1 MTVRDERIVFPELER
16 YSDYPL
22 YNTKAVVQQTGI
34 PAPTLRAWER
44 RYTFL
49 LPGRADN
56 SYRRYSERD
65 IVVIRWLK
73 ERVDSGMS
81 ISQAIA
87 LFRHLDEER
96 NASNL
101 QQEEFLSE
109 GEKTA
114 FQVTF
119 PASSSNGQ
127 TQSVIESETKKKV
140 QTSDEMTSEQGDS
153 SQVKIENKQDTLPAT
168 YDMRTTK
175 NRLLGAFKLLDEST
189 AENLMASMLAIYPV
203 EQVCANLITPTLW
216 DIGLLWEQEKITV
229 SVEHFAS
236 AFFRGILTNLFHVAL
251 DIATGPLVI
260 VCCAPGEAHEL
271 APLMLALLL
280 RRAGIHVVY
289 LGQSIET
296 SGLLDTIKELNTTL
310 LCVSLTLPNYL
321 DALLELAHKVQELP
335 PPHPLFAFG
344 GLAFDEHK
352 ETIDRVPGIYLNGD
366 IISIVA
372 QLRVLVAQSASLS

>member
-1 MTVRDERIVFPELER
+1 MRDERIVFPELER

-65 IVVIRWLK
+65 IAVIRWLK

-96 NASNL
+96 NGSGL
-101 QQEEFLSE
+101 QQEDFLSE
-109 GEKTA
+109 GENTA
-114 FQVTF
+114 FQVTL
-119 PASSSNGQ
+119 PVSSSNGQ
-127 TQSVIESETKKKV
+127 TQYVTESDAEKKV
-140 QTSDEMTSEQGDS
+140 QTSDEKTSEQGNS
-153 SQVKIENKQDTLPAT
+153 SQVEIENKQDTLPAT
-168 YDMRTTK
+168 HDMRATK
-175 NRLLGAFKLLDEST
+175 KRLLGAFKLLDEST

-216 DIGLLWEQEKITV
+216 DIGLLWEQGKITV

-236 AFFRGILTNLFHVAL
+236 AFFRGILTNLFHVAP
-251 DIATGPLVI
+251 DVTTGPVVI

-280 RRAGIHVVY
+280 RRAGMHVVY

-296 SGLLDTIKELNTTL
+296 SGLLETIKELNTAL

-321 DALLELAHKVQELP
+321 DALIELAHKVQELP
-335 PPHPLFAFG
+335 PPRPLFAFG
-344 GLAFDEHK
+344 GHAFDEHK

-366 IISIVA
+366 SISIVA

>member
-1 MTVRDERIVFPELER
+1 MRDERIAFPELKR

-96 NASNL
+96 NGSGL
-101 QQEEFLSE
+101 QQEDVLSKE
-109 GEKTA
+109 ENTA

-119 PASSSNGQ
+119 PVSSSNGQ
-127 TQSVIESETKKKV
+127 TQFVLETGAEKEV
-140 QTSDEMTSEQGDS
+140 QTSDEMTSEQGNS
-153 SQVKIENKQDTLPAT
+153 SQVEIENKQDTLPAT
-168 YDMRTTK
+168 HDMRTTK
-175 NRLLGAFKLLDEST
+175 MRLLQAFKLLDEST

-216 DIGLLWEQEKITV
+216 DIGLLWEQGKITV

-236 AFFRGILTNLFHVAL
+236 AFFRGILTNLFHVAP
-251 DIATGPLVI
+251 DVGTGPLVI

-280 RRAGIHVVY
+280 RRAGMHVVY

-321 DALLELAHKVQELP
+321 DALIELALKVQELP
-335 PPHPLFAFG
+335 PPRPLFAFG
-344 GLAFDEHK
+344 GHAFDEHQ
-352 ETIDRVPGIYLNGD
+352 EIIDRVPGIYLNGD
-366 IISIVA
+366 IVSIVA
-372 QLRVLVAQSASLS
+372 QLRGLVAESASLS

>member
-1 MTVRDERIVFPELER
+1 MGVRNEHTAFPELKR

-65 IVVIRWLK
+65 IAVIRWLK

-96 NASNL
+96 GASD
-101 QQEEFLSE
+101 QEREDFLRERESP
-109 GEKTA
+109 A

-119 PASSSNGQ
+119 PTSPGNGQ
-127 TQSVIESETKKKV
+127 TQFMESGAEKKD
-140 QTSDEMTSEQGDS
+140 QTSDEMTSEQGNS
-153 SQVKIENKQDTLPAT
+153 SQVEIENKQDTLPAV
-168 YDMRTTK
+168 YDMRTMK
-175 NRLLGAFKLLDEST
+175 MRLLGAFKLLDELT

-203 EQVCANLITPTLW
+203 EQICAKLITPTLW
-216 DIGLLWEQEKITV
+216 DIGLLWEQGKMTV

-236 AFFRGILTNLFHVAL
+236 AFFRGILTNLFHVAP
-251 DIATGPLVI
+251 DVGTGPLVI

-271 APLMLALLL
+271 AALMLALLL
-280 RRAGIHVVY
+280 RRAGSHVVY

-296 SGLLDTIKELNTTL
+296 SGLLDTIKDLDTTL
-310 LCVSLTLPNYL
+310 LCVSLTLPNFL
-321 DALLELAHKVQELP
+321 DALIELAHKVQELP
-335 PPHPLFAFG
+335 APRPLFAFG
-344 GLAFDEHK
+344 GHAFEDHK
-352 ETIDRVPGIYLNGD
+352 EFIDRVPGIYLEGD
-366 IISIVA
+366 ILSIVT
-372 QLRVLVAQSASLS
+372 QLRSLTVKFA

>member
-1 MTVRDERIVFPELER
+1 VRDERMAFPELKR

-96 NASNL
+96 SGSGL
-101 QQEEFLSE
+101 QQEVALQE
-109 GEKTA
+109 GENSA
-114 FQVTF
+114 FQVTL
-119 PASSSNGQ
+119 PVSPSNGQ
-127 TQSVIESETKKKV
+127 TQPVIESGAEKKV
-140 QTSDEMTSEQGDS
+140 QTSDEMTPEQGNS
-153 SQVKIENKQDTLPAT
+153 SQVEIENTQDTLPVT
-168 YDMRTTK
+168 HDMSTTK
-175 NRLLGAFKLLDEST
+175 MRLLEAFKLLDELT
-189 AENLMASMLAIYPV
+189 AENLMASMLAVYPV
-203 EQVCANLITPTLW
+203 EQVCAKLITPTLW
-216 DIGLLWEQEKITV
+216 DIGLLWEQGKINV

-236 AFFRGILTNLFHVAL
+236 AFFRGILTNLFHVAP
-251 DIATGPLVI
+251 DVGTGPLVI

-280 RRAGIHVVY
+280 RRAGMHVVY

-296 SGLLDTIKELNTTL
+296 SGLLDTIKELNTAL

-321 DALLELAHKVQELP
+321 DALIELAHKVQELP
-335 PPHPLFAFG
+335 PPRPLFAFG
-344 GLAFDEHK
+344 GHAFDEHQ
-352 ETIDRVPGIYLNGD
+352 EIIDRVPGFYLSGD
-366 IISIVA
+366 IVSIVT
-372 QLRVLVAQSASLS
+372 QLRVLVAESA

>member
-1 MTVRDERIVFPELER
+1 MTVRDERIAFPELER

-22 YNTKAVVQQTGI
+22 FNTKAVVQQTGV

-73 ERVDSGMS
+73 ERIDSGMS

-87 LFRHLDEER
+87 LFRHLEKERHESGQLQEDVLREEE
-96 NASNL
+96 NA
-101 QQEEFLSE
+101 
-109 GEKTA
+109 A

-119 PASSSNGQ
+119 PDSSGNGQ
-127 TQSVIESETKKKV
+127 TQFIMKSGTEKQI
-140 QTSDEMTSEQGDS
+140 QTSDEMTSEQENS
-153 SQVKIENKQDTLPAT
+153 SQVEIENKQDTLPVIHN
-168 YDMRTTK
+168 MRTTK
-175 NRLLGAFKLLDEST
+175 KLLLEAFKLLDEST
-189 AENLMASMLAIYPV
+189 ADNLMASMLAIYPV
-203 EQVCANLITPTLW
+203 EQVCAKLITPTLW
-216 DIGLLWEQEKITV
+216 DVGLLWEQGKISV

-236 AFFRGILTNLFHVAL
+236 AFFRGILTNLFHVAP
-251 DIATGPLVI
+251 DVGTGPPVI

-280 RRAGIHVVY
+280 RRTGMHVVY

-310 LCVSLTLPNYL
+310 LCVSLTLLNYL
-321 DALLELAHKVQELP
+321 DALIELAHKVQELP
-335 PPHPLFAFG
+335 PPRPLFTFG
-344 GLAFDEHK
+344 GHAFDEHQ
-352 ETIDRVPGIYLNGD
+352 ENIDRVPGIYLSGD
-366 IISIVA
+366 MISIVA
-372 QLRVLVAQSASLS
+372 RLRVLVAESASLS